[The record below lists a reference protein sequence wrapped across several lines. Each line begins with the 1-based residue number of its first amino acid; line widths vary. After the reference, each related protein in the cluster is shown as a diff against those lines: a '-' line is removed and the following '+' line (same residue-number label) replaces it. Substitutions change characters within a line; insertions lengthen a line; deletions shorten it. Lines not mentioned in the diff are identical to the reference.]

1 MTRFRGLLL
10 LALALTLGVIAL
22 GAYVRLTDAGLG
34 CPDWPGCYGRLAS
47 LPESAEEIAAA
58 RAQDPRGA
66 YDAGKAA
73 REMLHRYAAGA
84 LGLLVLLLAALGW
97 SGRAPRRLRPGLNV
111 LLLLVA
117 GQALLG
123 MWTVTLQLQPL
134 VVVAHLLGGFA
145 TLGLLWLL
153 WLPAPAADHRPAVPR
168 SLRRWAAAALAAL
181 LVQIALGGWTS
192 ANYAALACPDFPTC
206 QGQWW
211 PEEMDFEEAFVLWR
225 GAGIDYEFGVLD
237 GPARTAVH
245 MAHRAG
251 AAAAALLL
259 LLLAFA
265 SWRSDDTRLRRGAA
279 AIVLLLAAQLGLG
292 VGNVLLHLPLPV
304 AVAHNVTAA
313 LLLLAAL
320 AQLRRARAAPRP

>member
-1 MTRFRGLLL
+1 MTRFRALLL

-22 GAYVRLTDAGLG
+22 GAHVRLTDAGLG
-34 CPDWPGCYGRLAS
+34 CPDWPGCYGHLVS
-47 LPESAEEIAAA
+47 LPESAAEIAAA

-66 YDAGKAA
+66 YDAGKAQ

-84 LGLLVLLLAALGW
+84 LGLLVLLLAVLGW
-97 SGRAPRRLRPGLNV
+97 SGHAPRRLRPGLNA

-153 WLPAPAADHRPAVPR
+153 WLPAPRSEHRPMVPR
-168 SLRRWAAAALAAL
+168 SLRRWCALALAAL
-181 LVQIALGGWTS
+181 VAQIALGGWTS

-206 QGQWW
+206 QGRWW
-211 PEEMDFEEAFVLWR
+211 PPGMDFGQAFVLWR

-237 GPARTAVH
+237 GPARTAIH

-251 AAAAALLL
+251 AAVAALLL

-304 AVAHNVTAA
+304 AVAHNLTAA
-313 LLLLAAL
+313 LLLLAVL
-320 AQLRRARAAPRP
+320 AQTRRARAAPPS

>member
-10 LALALTLGVIAL
+10 LAVAATLGVIAL

-34 CPDWPGCYGRLAS
+34 CPDWPGCYGHFGS
-47 LPESAEEIAAA
+47 LPETAEEIAAA

-73 REMLHRYAAGA
+73 REMLHRYAAGG

-97 SGRAPRRLRPGLNV
+97 SGRAPRRLRPGLNA

-117 GQALLG
+117 AQALLG

-153 WLPAPAADHRPAVPR
+153 WLPAPAAEHRPAVPR

-206 QGQWW
+206 QGRWW
-211 PEEMDFEEAFVLWR
+211 PDGMDFEEAFVLWR
-225 GAGIDYEFGVLD
+225 GAGIDYEHGVLD
-237 GPARTAVH
+237 SPARTAVH

-259 LLLAFA
+259 LALAVA
-265 SWRSDDTRLRRGAA
+265 GWRSDDTRLRRGVAA
-279 AIVLLLAAQLGLG
+279 LVILLAAQLGLG
-292 VGNVLLHLPLPV
+292 AANVLLQLPLPV
-304 AVAHNVTAA
+304 AVAHHVTAA

-320 AQLRRARAAPRP
+320 SLWRRARAAPRL

>member
-97 SGRAPRRLRPGLNV
+97 SGRAPRRLRPGLNA

-117 GQALLG
+117 AQALLG

-153 WLPAPAADHRPAVPR
+153 WLPAPASEHRPAVPR

-192 ANYAALACPDFPTC
+192 ANYAALACSDFPTC
-206 QGQWW
+206 QGRWW
-211 PEEMDFEEAFVLWR
+211 PDGMDFEQAFVLWR
-225 GAGIDYEFGVLD
+225 GAGIDYEYGVLD
-237 GPARTAVH
+237 GPARTAIH

-304 AVAHNVTAA
+304 AVAHNLTAA
-313 LLLLAAL
+313 LLLLAGL
-320 AQLRRARAAPRP
+320 AQSRRARAAPRP

>member
-10 LALALTLGVIAL
+10 LAVALTLGVIAL

-34 CPDWPGCYGRLAS
+34 CPDWPGCYGHFGS
-47 LPESAEEIAAA
+47 LPETAAEIAAA

-97 SGRAPRRLRPGLNV
+97 SGRAPRRLRPGLNA

-117 GQALLG
+117 AQALLG

-145 TLGLLWLL
+145 TLALLWLL
-153 WLPAPAADHRPAVPR
+153 WLPAPGSEHRPAVPR
-168 SLRRWAAAALAAL
+168 SLRRWGAAALAAL
-181 LVQIALGGWTS
+181 LLQIALGGWTS

-206 QGQWW
+206 QGRWW
-211 PEEMDFEEAFVLWR
+211 PDGMDFGEAFVLWR
-225 GAGIDYEFGVLD
+225 GAGIDYEHGVLD
-237 GPARTAVH
+237 SPARTAVH
-245 MAHRAG
+245 FAHRAG
-251 AAAAALLL
+251 AALAAALLL
-259 LLLAFA
+259 ALAVA
-265 SWRSDDTRLRRGAA
+265 GWRSDDTRLRRGAA
-279 AIVLLLAAQLGLG
+279 VLVLLLAAQLGLG
-292 VGNVLLHLPLPV
+292 VANVLLRLPLPV

-313 LLLLAAL
+313 LLLLAVL
-320 AQLRRARAAPRP
+320 SQWRRARAAAPL